1 MVRVRTEA
9 PVRPRLLLFV
19 LAALTAVAPF
29 ATDMYVPGFPELTRS
44 LNTDSAG
51 VQLSMT
57 AFLLGLAVGQ
67 IVLGP
72 ISDALGRRPLLL
84 FGAALFT
91 VFSVV
96 CALAPGIEVLVA
108 ARLLQGFTGAAGIVV
123 ARAVVA
129 DVYEGAAAARRFS
142 TLVVITSVAPIAAPV
157 LGGGILAV
165 SSWPFVFVALAL
177 FGLLLVAGVLGGVPE
192 TLPPERR
199 HAAGIGATFRAMG
212 RLLSRRTMAG
222 YVLVASCNGISLFA
236 YIAGSSFVFEDLYGA
251 SATQYSLIFA
261 TNALGMLAGAT
272 IFGRL
277 AGRVRPRLLLAS
289 GVLFGL
295 IAAALLVVLLV
306 SGLGGLVSTWVLLF
320 FAIGTL
326 GFLIPSVTTL
336 GQEYGREASGAAS
349 ALLGGGMFVL
359 GAIASPLVGAIGVDN
374 ALPMAVFVLV
384 GFAGS
389 GLAFASTLG

>member
-1 MVRVRTEA
+1 M
-9 PVRPRLLLFV
+9 LLFV